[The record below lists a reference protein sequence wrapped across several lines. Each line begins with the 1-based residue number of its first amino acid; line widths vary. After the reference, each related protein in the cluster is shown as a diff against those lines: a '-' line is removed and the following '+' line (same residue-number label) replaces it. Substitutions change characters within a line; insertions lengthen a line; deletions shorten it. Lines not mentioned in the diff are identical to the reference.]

1 MKLYIDFDGVIV
13 NTMEMIENELKNKKL
28 PRTDQYFIDIDWIKL
43 LDNCQIINEA
53 FNTIK
58 KLMKIYDVAIL
69 THINTLDEGIAKTNF
84 IRKKI
89 EDLNIILVPKSI
101 AKSKIVNPKNAILVD
116 DFGENIEDWIKN
128 GGIGIKFNNKKHLV
142 INDLTEII
150 LKYV

>member
-1 MKLYIDFDGVIV
+1 
-13 NTMEMIENELKNKKL
+13 
-28 PRTDQYFIDIDWIKL
+28 
-43 LDNCQIINEA
+43 
-53 FNTIK
+53 
-58 KLMKIYDVAIL
+58 MKIYDVAIL